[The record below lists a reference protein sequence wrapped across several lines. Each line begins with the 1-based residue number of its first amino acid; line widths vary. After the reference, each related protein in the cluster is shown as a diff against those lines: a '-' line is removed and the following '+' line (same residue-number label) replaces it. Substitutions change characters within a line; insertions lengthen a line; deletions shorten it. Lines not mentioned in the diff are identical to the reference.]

1 MERSYTELKEEN
13 RRRRKGENAEK
24 NVKAP
29 TCQICAR
36 KIQKTRVFS
45 GRDRCIENY
54 IAAKVDGKVLNIT
67 CPQVGCMEQLDQFEC
82 EKIIAKKLFTR
93 WCVLLCENAVTGL
106 RKCYCPNPDCSE
118 LILDECCQE
127 NLRKSECPMCKK
139 FFCFDCILPW
149 NVCEE
154 MHAKGSQEH
163 ENDILFEELVKAQRW
178 TKCPGCHN
186 HVERI
191 KGCSFMRC
199 RCHTGFCYK
208 CGKQMQPVVS
218 GVERCRC
225 DN

>member
-1 MERSYTELKEEN
+1 M
-13 RRRRKGENAEK
+13 
-24 NVKAP
+24 
-29 TCQICAR
+29 
-36 KIQKTRVFS
+36 S

-67 CPQVGCMEQLDQFEC
+67 CPQVGCIEQLDQFEC

-127 NLRKSECPMCKK
+127 NLRKSECPMFKK

-154 MHAKGSQEH
+154 MHAKGSKEH

-178 TKCPGCHN
+178 PKCPGCHN

-199 RCHTGFCYK
+199 RGIIYFFENLMQQMFQGEIADGHWCNTGFCYK
-208 CGKQMQPVVS
+208 CGKHMQPVVLVVWS
-218 GVERCRC
+218 GAGATTKDFTECEAH
-225 DN
+225 